1 MQALRP
7 EAEQQARLRRMQLIA
22 VGLLVLMALV
32 FVATFHLPDETW
44 VGYLRA
50 FAEASMVGALAD
62 WFAVSA
68 LFRHPLG
75 IPIPHTAI
83 IPRRKDEIG
92 ENLGRFVSEHFLVAD
107 ALRPRL
113 AEFSFS
119 QRMSGWLSAPGNAEK
134 LSADGGS
141 FARWVIRVADDR
153 KLRDLVQR
161 HLHFSLREIRI
172 TPLVG
177 HVIDLLS
184 RGKHAQTIL
193 DASVTWA
200 TRLLD
205 TNRGRIRERVGEES
219 PWWIPAFVD
228 RGVYDRIVEGLEDLL
243 DRVGSDESH
252 PARAQFN
259 RALEQT
265 VRALVDDP
273 DTIARGEAIKREL
286 LDHPA
291 VGRYLEGVWDDLGAA
306 LLSRSDQSD
315 GLLQR
320 QVAEGLRDLAAR
332 IEEDEELRGEI
343 DAWFVEVLAHLV
355 LNYRAEIANIISE
368 TIKTWDPDL
377 TARRI
382 ELQVGRDLQ
391 FIRINGTLVGGLVGI
406 MLHAMVGF
414 AS

>member
-1 MQALRP
+1 MLPLRP
-7 EAEQQARLRRMQLIA
+7 EAEQQSRLRFMQGIA
-22 VGLLVLMALV
+22 LGLLLLMALV
-32 FVATFHLPDETW
+32 FVATFHLPDQPW

-83 IPRRKDEIG
+83 IPKRKDEIG

-113 AEFSFS
+113 AEFAFS
-119 QRMSGWLSAPGNAEK
+119 GRLANWLSAPGNAEK
-134 LSADGGS
+134 ISADGGS

-153 KLRDLVQR
+153 KMRELVQQ
-161 HLHFSLREIRI
+161 HLHLSLRQIRV

-177 HVIDLLS
+177 QVIDLLS
-184 RGKHAQTIL
+184 RGPHAQSIL
-193 DASVTWA
+193 DASVSWA
-200 TRLLD
+200 LNLLD
-205 TNRGRIRERVGEES
+205 ANRGRIRERVGEES
-219 PWWIPAFVD
+219 PWWIPSFVD
-228 RGVYDRIVEGLEDLL
+228 RGVYDRIVEGLEQLL
-243 DRVGSDESH
+243 DRVGQDEAH
-252 PARAQFN
+252 PARSQFN
-259 RALEQT
+259 RALERT
-265 VRALVDDP
+265 VSALVGDP
-273 DTIARGEAIKREL
+273 DTIARGEEIKREL

-306 LLSRSDQSD
+306 FLARADETD
-315 GLLQR
+315 GALQR
-320 QVAEGLRDLAAR
+320 QVADGLRDLGGR
-332 IEEDEELRGEI
+332 IEADSELRDEI
-343 DAWFVEVLAHLV
+343 DAWFSEVLSHLV
-355 LNYRAEIANIISE
+355 LNYRSEIANIISE
-368 TIKTWDPDL
+368 TIRTWDPDL

-391 FIRINGTLVGGLVGI
+391 FIRINGTLVGGLVGLA
-406 MLHAMVGF
+406 LHALVGL

>member
-1 MQALRP
+1 MRPLRP
-7 EAEQQARLRRMQLIA
+7 EAEQQASLRSMQRIA
-22 VGLLVLMALV
+22 VGLLLLMAAV
-32 FVATFHLPDETW
+32 FIATFQLPEATW

-62 WFAVSA
+62 WFAVTA

-83 IPRRKDEIG
+83 IPKRKDEIG
-92 ENLGRFVSEHFLVAD
+92 ENLGRFVSDHFLVED

-113 AEFSFS
+113 AAFAFSE
-119 QRMSGWLSAPGNAEK
+119 RLAAWLTAPGNAEK
-134 LSADGGS
+134 ITADGGA
-141 FARWVIRVADDR
+141 FARWLVRAADDR
-153 KLRDLVQR
+153 TLRDLVHQ
-161 HLHFSLREIRI
+161 HLHLSLREVRI

-177 HVIDLLS
+177 HVIGLLS
-184 RGKHAQTIL
+184 RGPHAQTIL

-200 TRLLD
+200 LRLLD
-205 TNRGRIRERVGEES
+205 TNRGTIRDRIDEES
-219 PWWIPAFVD
+219 PWWIPSFVD
-228 RGVYDRIVEGLEDLL
+228 REVYDRIVSGLEQML
-243 DRVGSDESH
+243 DRVGRDEAH

-265 VRALVDDP
+265 VTALLNDA

-291 VGRYLEGVWDDLGAA
+291 VGRYLEGVWDDLSA
-306 LLSRSDQSD
+306 S
-315 GLLQR
+315 LLQR
-320 QVAEGLRDLAAR
+320 SDDADGRLRLQVASGLREIAR
-332 IEEDEELRGEI
+332 RIADDPALRAEI

-355 LNYRAEIANIISE
+355 LNYREEVASIISE
-368 TIKTWDPDL
+368 TVRTWDPDL

-391 FIRINGTLVGGLVGI
+391 FIRINGTLVGGLVGVLI
-406 MLHAMVGF
+406 HALVGL
-414 AS
+414 AV